1 MKKTLLFFIYITL
14 SLILISSCGF
24 HMRGITKTSISS
36 INLEGKKLSIDND
49 LRKVLKSNKVDIKTE
64 DAEFKI

>member
-1 MKKTLLFFIYITL
+1 
-14 SLILISSCGF
+14 
-24 HMRGITKTSISS
+24 MRGITKTSISS